1 MDQTPRPM
9 SPARRAALVAAMLL
23 VPGLPLLA
31 GAQVPAAQDGRQQLR
46 DRYTNASNSKA
57 AQQAKFDEA
66 LRKFQDEDLPTR
78 LEGVGELGIADDR
91 PKAIG
96 YLMQGLTDDE
106 PSIRLKSIDT
116 LGSMQADEAIPTLV
130 QLLFLRDTDL
140 TTKRMALVSLGKIGS
155 DRATRPILDFLARDN
170 EAPLAGNAIFA
181 LGEIGD
187 KAAIPPLEAIA
198 ARETATPQLRALA
211 ETSVRKIK
219 ERPEPE
225 VIPPALV
232 AERRGGRSGTP

>member
-23 VPGLPLLA
+23 VSGLPLVA
-31 GAQVPAAQDGRQQLR
+31 GAQVPAAQEGRQQLR
-46 DRYTNASNSKA
+46 ERFSGNKA
-57 AQQAKFDEA
+57 AQQAKLDEA
-66 LRKFQDEDLPTR
+66 VRKFQDEDMQVR
-78 LEGVGELGIADDR
+78 LEGIGELGNTDDR

-96 YLMQGLTDDE
+96 YLMQGMTDDE

-116 LGSMQADEAIPTLV
+116 LGSMRAEEAIPSLV
-130 QLLFLRDTDL
+130 QLLFLRDTDI
-140 TTKRMALVSLGKIGS
+140 TTKRIVLVSLGKIGS

-170 EAPLAGNAIFA
+170 EAPLAGNAIFS

-187 KAAIPPLEAIA
+187 KQAIPPLQAIA

-211 ETSVRKIK
+211 DASVRKIK
-219 ERPEPE
+219 EKPEPD
-225 VIPPALV
+225 VVPPALV
-232 AERRGGRSGTP
+232 AERRGGQPGTP